1 MDFLT
6 NNWEWCLIIFMVAE
20 KLVKLSPTKYDDI
33 VLDIVWKNIKKL
45 VKNDSGKNIRN
56 GFKADFKASFY

>member
-6 NNWEWCLIIFMVAE
+6 NNWEWVLISFMIAE

-33 VLDIVWKNIKKL
+33 VLDIVWKNIKKMM
-45 VKNDSGKNIRN
+45 GK
-56 GFKADFKASFY
+56 K